1 VEGSCRSP
9 FSAVVLAA
17 YATWR
22 NLLAQLITMTVL
34 TSDMVQPLSGT
45 IFEPVLVQ
53 PISMTKFISGMV
65 VSRSPGVYFIRHVRI
80 LSRRTDLGLVL
91 CSRRT

>member
-9 FSAVVLAA
+9 FSAVILAA
-17 YATWR
+17 YENWR
-22 NLLAQLITMTVL
+22 NILAQLITMTVL

-53 PISMTKFISGMV
+53 PISITKFISGMV
-65 VSRSPGVYFIRHVRI
+65 VSPSPGVYFIRHVRI

-91 CSRRT
+91 CS